1 MTAAGTKLGNY
12 KKKSTCVNTN
22 RLEPFL
28 NLNLMHEP
36 KLFECNALNAFVN
49 FSLLINQFF
58 FFCFLSLFNTS
69 NCIGNQS
76 KMYSHKQ
83 ELNKN
88 RSSVI
93 FIFSSLSS
101 RCTQTN
107 FYTYLLKRG
116 ILQLEGRRIIS
127 GASNLNNTHC
137 KKSV

>member
-49 FSLLINQFF
+49 FFVVNKLVFL
-58 FFCFLSLFNTS
+58 FCFLSLFNTW

-76 KMYSHKQ
+76 KMYSNV
-83 ELNKN
+83 L
-88 RSSVI
+88 
-93 FIFSSLSS
+93 
-101 RCTQTN
+101 TQTRTEQKQIFCN
-107 FYTYLLKRG
+107 FYF
-116 ILQLEGRRIIS
+116 
-127 GASNLNNTHC
+127 
-137 KKSV
+137 